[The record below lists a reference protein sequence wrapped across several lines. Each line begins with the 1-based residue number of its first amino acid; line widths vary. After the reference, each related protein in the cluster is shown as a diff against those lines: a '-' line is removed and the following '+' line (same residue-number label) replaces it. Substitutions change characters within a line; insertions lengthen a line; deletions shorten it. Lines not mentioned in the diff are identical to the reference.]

1 MVLPPI
7 PTRKQVEDLE
17 ARMLR
22 LESMVVS
29 LWDSHYRAVR
39 LIAIM
44 RGVPAASLVTEEAKA
59 RRELAEM
66 GIDFPDCPTQHRAC
80 PYRLSLPV
88 LTAPMRLPTPSHR
101 KPTAQSL
108 PPPRRL
114 PDLSRRCPDLP
125 DWSCLD

>member
-22 LESMVVS
+22 LETMVVS

-44 RGVPAASLVTEEAKA
+44 RGVPAASLVTEEEKA

-66 GIDFPDCPTQHRAC
+66 GIDFPE
-80 PYRLSLPV
+80 
-88 LTAPMRLPTPSHR
+88 
-101 KPTAQSL
+101 
-108 PPPRRL
+108 L
-114 PDLSRRCPDLP
+114 PDLH
-125 DWSCLD
+125 